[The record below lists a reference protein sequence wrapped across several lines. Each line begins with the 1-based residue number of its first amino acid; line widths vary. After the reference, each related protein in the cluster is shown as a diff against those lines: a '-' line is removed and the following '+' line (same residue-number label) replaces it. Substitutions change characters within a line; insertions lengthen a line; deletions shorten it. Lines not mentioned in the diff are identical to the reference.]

1 MNAQSFCG
9 RFFPY
14 PIPRRTAIMLVA
26 LTLSCLTSSC
36 GRKVDEIHDA
46 AQIGDLDKVKAL
58 LNRNPDLVF
67 SKSGDYGETPLH
79 AAALWGHKSVAAYLL
94 MHRADVNAKNNYG
107 VTPLHEAAGNGH
119 VEVAKLLLVNKADVN
134 AGSTNGGMP
143 LLIAV
148 ANNHKD
154 TVELLL
160 AYKAK
165 VNAKDYKGRTPLHE
179 AASRGRHREV
189 VELLLA
195 HQADV
200 NAKDDDGSTPLHL
213 AVATD
218 RNGVAELRRQHGGH
232 E

>member
-1 MNAQSFCG
+1 MNDTHSFFS
-9 RFFPY
+9 RFCHP
-14 PIPRRTAIMLVA
+14 PIPLRTAVMLVA

-36 GRKVDEIHDA
+36 GRRVGEIHDA

-79 AAALWGHKSVAAYLL
+79 VAALWGHKSVAEYLL

-119 VEVAKLLLVNKADVN
+119 VAVAELLLVNKADVN
-134 AGSTNGGMP
+134 AGSTNGATP

-148 ANNHKD
+148 ENNHKD

-160 AYKAK
+160 AHKAE
-165 VNAKDYKGRTPLHE
+165 VNAKDNRGRTP
-179 AASRGRHREV
+179 
-189 VELLLA
+189 
-195 HQADV
+195 
-200 NAKDDDGSTPLHL
+200 
-213 AVATD
+213 
-218 RNGVAELRRQHGGH
+218 
-232 E
+232 